1 MDNEGLSNEWQE
13 NTPVK
18 RELDPWLQRRLEERA
33 RPLNSRI
40 QAIEKPALIS
50 TAYQKLLRSTG
61 KSNRI
66 VDSILGRVGLTSGK
80 LQSDKLPLFSKSF
93 PGSIG
98 RTVISGASGLYRML
112 NLPWFRPKRGY
123 KSGPVDDSGREVRQ
137 EMPGDSDDGLN
148 DTVVLPEIESVEDDR
163 LERPGKT
170 PETYINYMISSPITR
185 KTIMNIDKQDR
196 DSVNRN
202 RPSLMTGRIA
212 ETRNL
217 TGAEKNNRGLSG
229 ISRSLDRSAISK
241 EVIPGRSGIQ
251 QDDRTTK
258 ITGYPSPRSEE
269 KDTGRVAATGEG
281 TKRVETIDYPS
292 PRSEE
297 KNTGQVTTTGE
308 GMKRVETID
317 YPSPRSEER
326 DTGRVAATGEGTKR
340 VETIDYPSPRSEE
353 KNTGQVAATGE
364 DTERVETI
372 DYPSPRSEERGK
384 RQRPATGI
392 EVTKP
397 DISPTSKGNKG
408 NHVYPV
414 MNLFYEKSLP
424 IVRKIVR
431 SLPFSRNIQ
440 RREVSPGESVNQPAD
455 QRPAEQNDN
464 YRHLDSLEI
473 VSDHN
478 ESPSETPVSAGL
490 PELPYIAG
498 VETKD
503 YTVGQEFQDSG
514 NESKAFE
521 SQKMNKS
528 AISREKGI
536 KVDTRLAYTAK
547 DLFYRKP
554 LPLTRRLIQSLPI
567 INKIQRSAML
577 SSVPVK
583 QSTNRSQTD
592 RSDKFRSPENLET
605 ADLHEVY
612 ARAYEPAQELP
623 LISRAIT
630 SKKSET
636 HRNDSLSGDSSIA
649 GPDFIIPV
657 NNSLDLTLAPV
668 NRMPAVQRQ
677 EEYPRIE
684 RPPVEPVIAR
694 STQQIQRAETQQS
707 ETTGEAATE
716 SHENSTG
723 VNESMLDYRTIA
735 RETYPFI
742 RRMIMVERER
752 RPSR

>member
-1 MDNEGLSNEWQE
+1 MSSKDKNIVDNEGLSNEWQE

-66 VDSILGRVGLTSGK
+66 VDSILGRVGLTSRK
-80 LQSDKLPLFSKSF
+80 LQADKLPLFSKSF

-123 KSGPVDDSGREVRQ
+123 KPGPVDDSGREVRQ

-163 LERPGKT
+163 LDRPGKT

-202 RPSLMTGRIA
+202 RPSLTTGRIA

-217 TGAEKNNRGLSG
+217 TGVEKNNRSLSG

-241 EVIPGRSGIQ
+241 EVIPGRSGIRR
-251 QDDRTTK
+251 DDRTTK

-297 KNTGQVTTTGE
+297 KNTRQ
-308 GMKRVETID
+308 
-317 YPSPRSEER
+317 
-326 DTGRVAATGEGTKR
+326 VAATGEGTKR

-353 KNTGQVAATGE
+353 RHTGQVAATGE
-364 DTERVETI
+364 GAERVETI
-372 DYPSPRSEERGK
+372 DYPSPHREDRGS
-384 RQRPATGI
+384 RQISATGI
-392 EVTKP
+392 EVMKP

-440 RREVSPGESVNQPAD
+440 RREISPDESINQPAD

-464 YRHLDSLEI
+464 YRHLDSPEI

-478 ESPSETPVSAGL
+478 ESPSETPVSADL

-498 VETKD
+498 FETKD
-503 YTVGQEFQDSG
+503 SNVGQEFQDSG
-514 NESKAFE
+514 NESQAFE

-554 LPLTRRLIQSLPI
+554 LPLTRRLMQSLPI

-592 RSDKFRSPENLET
+592 RSDKFKSPENLET

-612 ARAYEPAQELP
+612 ARTYEPAQELP

-630 SKKSET
+630 SKKSKT
-636 HRNDSLSGDSSIA
+636 HRNGSLSGDSSIA

-694 STQQIQRAETQQS
+694 STQQIQSAETQQS
-707 ETTGEAATE
+707 ETTGDAATE

>member
-66 VDSILGRVGLTSGK
+66 VDSILGRVGLTSRK
-80 LQSDKLPLFSKSF
+80 LQADKLPLFSKSF
-93 PGSIG
+93 SGSIG

-123 KSGPVDDSGREVRQ
+123 KPGPVDDSGREVRQ

-163 LERPGKT
+163 LDRPGKT

-202 RPSLMTGRIA
+202 RPSLTTGRIA

-217 TGAEKNNRGLSG
+217 TGVEKNNRSLSG

-297 KNTGQVTTTGE
+297 KNTRQ
-308 GMKRVETID
+308 
-317 YPSPRSEER
+317 
-326 DTGRVAATGEGTKR
+326 VAATGEGTKR
-340 VETIDYPSPRSEE
+340 VETIDYPSPHR
-353 KNTGQVAATGE
+353 E
-364 DTERVETI
+364 D
-372 DYPSPRSEERGK
+372 RGS
-384 RQRPATGI
+384 RQISATGI
-392 EVTKP
+392 EVMKP

-440 RREVSPGESVNQPAD
+440 RREISPGESVNQPAD

-464 YRHLDSLEI
+464 YRHLDSPEI

-498 VETKD
+498 FETKD
-503 YTVGQEFQDSG
+503 SNVGQEFQDSG
-514 NESKAFE
+514 NESQAFE

-528 AISREKGI
+528 AISRGKGI

-554 LPLTRRLIQSLPI
+554 LPLTRRLMQSLPI

-592 RSDKFRSPENLET
+592 RSDKFKSPENLET

-612 ARAYEPAQELP
+612 ARTYEPAQELP

-630 SKKSET
+630 SKKSKT
-636 HRNDSLSGDSSIA
+636 HRNGSLSGDSSIA

-707 ETTGEAATE
+707 ETTGDAATE

>member
-66 VDSILGRVGLTSGK
+66 VDSILGRVGLTSRK
-80 LQSDKLPLFSKSF
+80 LQADKLPLFSKSF
-93 PGSIG
+93 SGSIG

-123 KSGPVDDSGREVRQ
+123 KPGPVDDSGREVRQ

-163 LERPGKT
+163 LDRPGKT

-202 RPSLMTGRIA
+202 RPSLTTGRIA

-217 TGAEKNNRGLSG
+217 TGVEKNNRSLSG

-269 KDTGRVAATGEG
+269 KNTGQVTATGEG

-297 KNTGQVTTTGE
+297 RHTGQIAATGE
-308 GMKRVETID
+308 GAERVETID
-317 YPSPRSEER
+317 YPLPRSEGKNTR
-326 DTGRVAATGEGTKR
+326 QVAATGEGTKR
-340 VETIDYPSPRSEE
+340 VETIDYPSPHR
-353 KNTGQVAATGE
+353 E
-364 DTERVETI
+364 D
-372 DYPSPRSEERGK
+372 RGS
-384 RQRPATGI
+384 RQISATGI
-392 EVTKP
+392 EVMKP

-440 RREVSPGESVNQPAD
+440 RREISPGESVNQPAD

-464 YRHLDSLEI
+464 YRHLDSPEI

-478 ESPSETPVSAGL
+478 ESPSETPVSADL

-498 VETKD
+498 FETKD
-503 YTVGQEFQDSG
+503 SNVGQEFQDSG
-514 NESKAFE
+514 NESQAFE

-528 AISREKGI
+528 AISRGKGI

-554 LPLTRRLIQSLPI
+554 LPLTRRLMQSLPI
-567 INKIQRSAML
+567 ISKIQRSAML

-592 RSDKFRSPENLET
+592 RSDKFKSPENLET

-612 ARAYEPAQELP
+612 ARTYEPAQELP

-630 SKKSET
+630 SKKSKT
-636 HRNDSLSGDSSIA
+636 HRNGSLSGDSSIA

-707 ETTGEAATE
+707 ETTGDAATE